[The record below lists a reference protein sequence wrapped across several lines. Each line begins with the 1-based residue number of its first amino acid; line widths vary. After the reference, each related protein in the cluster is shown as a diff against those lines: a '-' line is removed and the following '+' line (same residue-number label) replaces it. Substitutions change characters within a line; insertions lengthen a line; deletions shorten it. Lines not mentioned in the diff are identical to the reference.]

1 MVRNASWLRCH
12 EQLIGNPDDRRHG
25 THLGYYYGCR
35 CDICCTANHEYN
47 ARKWAEKKAARDEQ
61 LARVRA
67 GLEAAKPVP
76 PEPPAPP
83 KPNPVRVEKQAKAKA
98 QRDAKRRKPTV
109 LNELDANN
117 MRGCSVRYDPPRCAV
132 CGRYGRVEEHH
143 VVKRSHGGKE
153 GPTIMLCG
161 FGNNLKDAD
170 GRYLCHGRAEQHM
183 LHFRWHAADPRE
195 GEWDADGGFF
205 GEGWWEYLETKVPM
219 KYGNALLLGGWKRLG
234 GA

>member
-1 MVRNASWLRCH
+1 MSIDREWMKRRKAKILSDPNDPCH
-12 EQLIGNPDDRRHG
+12 GKPSGWR
-25 THLGYYYGCR
+25 YGCHCER
-35 CDICCTANHEYN
+35 CRAAIVANNKERAKRKMAKDITVPSPPVQ
-47 ARKWAEKKAARDEQ
+47 AAPRWSEQ
-61 LARVRA
+61 P
-67 GLEAAKPVP
+67 AA
-76 PEPPAPP
+76 P
-83 KPNPVRVEKQAKAKA
+83 KPNPVRVEKQAKARA
-98 QRDAKRRKPTV
+98 QRDAKRRKAPV

-143 VVKRSHGGKE
+143 VVKRSQGGTD

-195 GEWDADGGFF
+195 GEWNADGGFF